1 LRLTTLRT
9 LTAVVAA
16 LALLAVGASA
26 ASAATATFVNAASPV
41 NTKYAGTLTIAVGAS
56 TTSCAVNVTAGQASN
71 SGSPIQ
77 GRLSLGYP
85 FGLTCANGGQFGLT
99 FFGNASKDA
108 GVFTINQPAP
118 SGGPIY
124 GGNNPFAAYNYP
136 TSFWTLTAWS
146 APATWTNGNAT
157 TPSKITFNNTT
168 IGTHAGAPI
177 RATGNLN
184 VTRTNNALLT
194 LQ

>member
-9 LTAVVAA
+9 LTTTAAAV
-16 LALLAVGASA
+16 ALLAITAASASA
-26 ASAATATFVNAASPV
+26 ANATFVNAASPV
-41 NTKYAGTLTIAVGAS
+41 NTKYAGTLTIAVAAS
-56 TTSCAVNVTAGQASN
+56 STSCPINITAGQASN
-71 SGSPIQ
+71 TGSPLQ
-77 GRLSLGYP
+77 GLLGLAVPY
-85 FGLTCANGGQFGLT
+85 GLACANGGHFGLT

-108 GVFTINQPAP
+108 GVFTINQP
-118 SGGPIY
+118 SLGGSPIY
-124 GGNNPFAAYNYP
+124 GGNNPFAVYNYP
-136 TSFWTLTAWS
+136 RSFWTLTAWS

-168 IGTHAGAPI
+168 IGTHAGTPI